1 MGREDSRGGG
11 LCYGKQKWK
20 ARIRNVQKLTPQRLH
35 LHQLEQETP
44 AQHGQSLQLAIL
56 CDLCM
61 YV

>member
-1 MGREDSRGGG
+1 MWIIEVESGD
-11 LCYGKQKWK
+11 QKCP
-20 ARIRNVQKLTPQRLH
+20 KLTPQRLH